1 MQPDSL
7 WMYDILGASFQTKFP
22 WCTSKGVGMIRAIF
36 GTVQDTLVFVI
47 FCLNMLYLSKN
58 WCFKS
63 IFLFFYILGLKEQ
76 KPTKNHRFLEKFN
89 IFYIVIS
96 KYILLSP
103 YVHIKQLHSYQNT
116 ILTFAEY
123 NCLFLGKNIN
133 FWHFFTDFWKY
144 FIFYL

>member
-1 MQPDSL
+1 ML
-7 WMYDILGASFQTKFP
+7 
-22 WCTSKGVGMIRAIF
+22 RAIF

-63 IFLFFYILGLKEQ
+63 IFLFFYILGLKVQ

-103 YVHIKQLHSYQNT
+103 YIHIKQLHSYQNT
-116 ILTFAEY
+116 ILTFAEH
-123 NCLFLGKNIN
+123 NCLFFRGETIYRLTVYRGTQASVR
-133 FWHFFTDFWKY
+133 FTVRGG
-144 FIFYL
+144 LETVR